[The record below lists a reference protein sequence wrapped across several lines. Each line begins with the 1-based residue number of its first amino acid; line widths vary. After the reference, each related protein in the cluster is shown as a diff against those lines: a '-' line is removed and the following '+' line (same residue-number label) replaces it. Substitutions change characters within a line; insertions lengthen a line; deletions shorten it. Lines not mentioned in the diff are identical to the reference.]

1 MSRKSPWRL
10 AARRAI
16 KSAIASLPPDASA
29 DEIKNAIDS
38 AYPFTFREY
47 HPYKIW
53 LDERRIA
60 LEELGIKKPKP
71 KKPKPKKPGKKK
83 DIISPGQLILF
94 DF

>member
-1 MSRKSPWRL
+1 MTSRWRL

-16 KSAIASLPPDASA
+16 QSAIASLPPDSSKK
-29 DEIKNAIDS
+29 EIKKAIDS

-71 KKPKPKKPGKKK
+71 RKQLRKKPGEKKE
-83 DIISPGQLILF
+83 IIPPGQLKLF
-94 DF
+94 D